1 LARIFTRFRN
11 FKGGVMARG
20 PLAGASGPGK
30 YSKRTDMSFGST
42 SYGEGG
48 ETAALNTAA
57 PKSKT
62 RGIADDVGGRPADPL
77 TPVTPLF
84 APTERRDEP
93 VTAGI
98 AAGDGPGPEA
108 LMMQSKFAQRKLS
121 DILADMIPYDDTGDV
136 AILYQQVI
144 ARGQ

>member
-1 LARIFTRFRN
+1 
-11 FKGGVMARG
+11 MARG

-30 YSKRTDMSFGST
+30 FSKRTDLPSSY
-42 SYGEGG
+42 YGEGV
-48 ETAALNTAA
+48 ETSAI
-57 PKSKT
+57 KSQVPLAKT
-62 RGIADDVGGRPADPL
+62 TGSADDVGGRPRNPL

-84 APTERRDEP
+84 APSERRDEP
-93 VTAGI
+93 VTAGV
-98 AAGDGPGPEA
+98 AVGDGPGPEA

>member
-1 LARIFTRFRN
+1 
-11 FKGGVMARG
+11 MARG

-30 YSKRTDMSFGST
+30 FSKRTDLDLGST
-42 SYGEGG
+42 AYGEGQ
-48 ETAALNTAA
+48 ETAMLNTAA
-57 PKSKT
+57 PKATT
-62 RGIADDVGGRPADPL
+62 RGIADNVGGRPANPL

-84 APTERRDEP
+84 APTDRKDEP
-93 VTAGI
+93 VTAGV
-98 AAGDGPGPEA
+98 AFGDGPGPEA